1 MSQCQRVIFAS
12 GKIVKSLFIKLV
24 EEMVMLIVVESTLE
38 ASVVVVVVEIVVVA
52 VISKVDITVVSG
64 KQHQN

>member
-38 ASVVVVVVEIVVVA
+38 APVVVVVVEIVVVA